1 MKFNWGTGIL
11 IFLILF
17 LMAAG
22 FFIAF
27 AMRQEVNLVHDDYY
41 ERGVDYEA
49 QMKAEARS
57 AALAD
62 SIQTYFENQSLVID
76 LSYLKT
82 IKVDSGQVLLYRP
95 SSRSLDL
102 KMPLNYSSGSI
113 SIPGDQLVR
122 GRYILKLNWYSEG
135 LKYEVD
141 KAVQIP

>member
-17 LMAAG
+17 LVAAG

-27 AMRQEVNLVHDDYY
+27 AMRQEVNLVYEDYY
-41 ERGVDYEA
+41 EKGVDHEA

-57 AALAD
+57 VVFGD
-62 SIQTYFENQSLVID
+62 SVQTFFEEDFLVLN
-76 LSYLKT
+76 LSHLES
-82 IKVDSGQVLLYRP
+82 IKIDSGHVLLYRP

-102 KMPLNYSSGSI
+102 KIPLDVSEVFLR
-113 SIPGDQLVR
+113 IPGDLLVR

-141 KAVQIP
+141 KAISVP